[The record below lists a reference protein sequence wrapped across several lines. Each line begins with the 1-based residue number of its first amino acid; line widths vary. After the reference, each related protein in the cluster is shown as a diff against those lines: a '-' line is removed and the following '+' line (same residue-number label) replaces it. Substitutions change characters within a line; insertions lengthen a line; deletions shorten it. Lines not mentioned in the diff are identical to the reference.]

1 MVLGRAG
8 NTAGITGRGPSQDS
22 SLDFHPIPA
31 GNGGGE
37 GRNCLNSFPDQIR
50 EFPARPQLSVE
61 EKIGI
66 FRGGLGGIFLG
77 ILWNSQVPGEPGR
90 FLLLGMGSKRENS
103 CRLYTEMPFVHYLQ
117 PGTGRGEGEIPN
129 RP

>member
-8 NTAGITGRGPSQDS
+8 NAAGITGRGPSQDS

-61 EKIGI
+61 EKNWD
-66 FRGGLGGIFLG
+66 FLGGFG
-77 ILWNSQVPGEPGR
+77 RNFSGNSLEFPGSR
-90 FLLLGMGSKRENS
+90 
-103 CRLYTEMPFVHYLQ
+103 
-117 PGTGRGEGEIPN
+117 
-129 RP
+129 